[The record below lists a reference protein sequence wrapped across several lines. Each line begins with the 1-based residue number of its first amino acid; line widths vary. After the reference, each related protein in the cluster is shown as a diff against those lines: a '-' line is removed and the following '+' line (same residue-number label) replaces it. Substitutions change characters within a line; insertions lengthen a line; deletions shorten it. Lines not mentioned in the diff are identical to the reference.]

1 MILDAML
8 QRLYASLVK
17 GPSLN
22 ARPHHSRQRVDL
34 TEMDAFQGLNA
45 ASLVD
50 SLLGP
55 ARSVDCPAK
64 VSRFTPPSIPEQE
77 WSKEIKRAQADYLR
91 QSRLL
96 NKFHDI
102 SIDARDYFND
112 HGEDALF
119 VAYPM
124 LSVPAIHELN
134 TPSSPRVLAPIAF
147 MPVSLS
153 VKRGSRPGIQLKAT
167 GEGADL
173 LLPNPA
179 LLAWVEQ
186 QTGKEIDDLFGDEE
200 GEDPWKEL
208 REILGL
214 VTSAMGIRDSI
225 IAPRLPIES
234 IPKIGGL
241 PAVPTILPCAV
252 LGLFPTTNPGLM
264 RDTKWM
270 MEREK
275 ELEAPVNLFL
285 NRNVLEVR
293 EEVPQGGENVEN
305 RDIGGIPS
313 AYNDESLVTQADPCQ
328 AEAVLH
334 ARSDQAIVIHGPP
347 GTGKSQTIANIIGD
361 HLAREKRVLFV
372 CDKRT
377 ALDVV
382 KYRLDA
388 LGLGELCGVIHD
400 VQRDRRGLYMGIRER
415 LENLSEEAPPKS
427 PGKRLKN
434 LNEKLDALRNE
445 LQAYYDTLHSDSE
458 DRCSF
463 HELVGRWM
471 ALRLETAD
479 YPEELLKKLGGSEDF
494 DQGMIENFLA
504 DIDECLQHAANAEL
518 GRNPFYGQLR
528 LTLSEFMAGHID
540 DLAHL
545 LERVHG
551 TTQELDAF
559 LKGNP
564 LGFHRDQ
571 PLDAQKTQLVAI
583 REASIQVREERQER
597 VVVAV
602 AQLDLERLGGVSGEC
617 NHLIDAISQIG
628 DSVDSELERIRPFGS
643 IDIEEID
650 SQILVLE
657 AYLPSASSWTRV
669 FAFGKRKA
677 TEVVLNPLGIAADV
691 PGIERVLKFLKQ
703 LRSALLVAGFLD
715 RLTNGDGDGALYQS
729 LSGPELVEP
738 FAAVV
743 ATIQLCQRIR
753 DSVFSDPLIDELASR
768 VVGNDSLNV
777 FIDRLDLSINRCAVL
792 DEYENRVR
800 ALKLF
805 SVDAIEGFMGLAYQC
820 EASSE
825 RSQGWI
831 NFKDSLEDVLRFERR
846 IGDMPDG
853 LLSAVTSLGC
863 AGAEPST
870 GVKLLHRVAVEKELS
885 KRLKSEPNLVD
896 ITSERVEA
904 ALKEFG
910 QRLGQKELLV
920 RELALFNWRGRQH
933 ERLMAS
939 NGSRLNSLGASLRQ
953 RLFIRGKRA
962 LKLRQMI
969 QSGQSIEGGDP
980 LFDLCPVWMASP
992 STVAQIFPR
1001 ETLFDVIVF
1010 DEASQCRLEEALP
1023 VLLRGKRVVI
1033 AGDPKQLPPTRFF
1046 ESAVGDSEYADAESL
1061 EELQEQQISE
1071 TEDLLSAA
1079 LNLDLQ
1085 ACYLDVH
1092 YRSQSEA
1099 LIGFSNEAFYQS
1111 RLQPIPGHP
1120 NRRPTQSPL
1129 KVYRVDGT
1137 YQDRSN
1143 PAEAEEVS
1151 DLVVKLLDQ
1160 KQTPSIGIACFN
1172 LNQRDLIIGSLEK
1185 RAMADPEFAKRL
1197 EEARN
1202 RQGKGS
1208 FEGLFVKNLENVQ
1221 GDERDHILI
1230 STTFGPAS
1238 DGKFRRHFGALSRY
1252 GGERRLN
1259 VLVTRAREMIH
1270 VFTSIPRQE
1279 YVGDV
1284 ETDEP
1289 VKMTGRQYLYHFL
1302 RFAEA
1307 VESEFKLSSES
1318 GGGDSKKTESA
1329 CDSLASSSVNV
1340 FASRL
1345 SSSGEIHAE
1354 SPWGNEG
1361 FCVDVAMREPDPGRE
1376 VSLGVFL
1383 DFNRY
1388 RKTPD
1393 PVKWEHFR
1401 SAVLKQQGWN
1411 LRRVWSPEL
1420 FRKDGEVVD
1429 DLIKAHQARLA
1440 KSG

>member
-22 ARPHHSRQRVDL
+22 ARPHNSRQRVDL
-34 TEMDAFQGLNA
+34 TEIDALKGLKA
-45 ASLVD
+45 ASLID
-50 SLLGP
+50 SLLGS

-64 VSRFTPPSIPEQE
+64 VSRFTAPSIPEKE
-77 WSKEIKRAQADYLR
+77 WSREVKQAQTDYLR

-96 NKFHDI
+96 NKVHDI
-102 SIDARDYFND
+102 SIDSRDYFND

-124 LSVPAIHELN
+124 LSVPAIHEQN

-147 MPVSLS
+147 MPVSLV
-153 VKRGSRPGIQLKAT
+153 VKRGSRAGIQIKAT

-173 LLPNPA
+173 VVPNPA

-225 IAPRLPIES
+225 IAPRLPIER
-234 IPKIGGL
+234 IPKITDL
-241 PAVPTILPCAV
+241 PSTPTILPCAV

-275 ELEAPVNLFL
+275 DLHAPVNLFL
-285 NRNVLEVR
+285 NRRVLEVR
-293 EEVPQGGENVEN
+293 ETSHSETDEPAENGENRVIASGYHE
-305 RDIGGIPS
+305 
-313 AYNDESLVTQADPCQ
+313 ESLVTQADPCQ
-328 AEAVLH
+328 AEAVQH

-415 LENLSEEAPPKS
+415 LEQLTEESPPKS
-427 PGKRLKN
+427 PTKRLQN
-434 LNEKLDALRNE
+434 LNEKLDAIRNE
-445 LQAYYDTLHSDSE
+445 LQAYYDTLHSSSDE
-458 DRCSF
+458 RGSF
-463 HELVGRWM
+463 HDLVGQWM
-471 ALRLETAD
+471 ALRVETAD
-479 YPEELLKKLGGSEDF
+479 CPEELLKTLGKGEDF
-494 DQGMIENFLA
+494 DQGTIDHFLA

-518 GRNPFYGQLR
+518 GRNPYYGQLR

-540 DLAHL
+540 DLVHL
-545 LERVHG
+545 LERIREAA
-551 TTQELDAF
+551 QELDVF
-559 LKGNP
+559 LNCDPIK
-564 LGFHRDQ
+564 FERD
-571 PLDAQKTQLVAI
+571 PSLDTQRTQLVAI
-583 REASIQVREERQER
+583 HEAANQLSTQWQDR

-602 AQLDLERLGGVSGEC
+602 AQLDVERVEALTREIQSLKDDASLL
-617 NHLIDAISQIG
+617 HDSIDT
-628 DSVDSELERIRPFGS
+628 ELERACHFGS
-643 IDIEEID
+643 IELEEIE
-650 SQILVLE
+650 SRVQILE
-657 AYLPSASSWTRV
+657 AYLPVASSWTRV
-669 FAFGKRKA
+669 FAFAKRKA
-677 TEVVLNPLGIAADV
+677 VEQVLNPLGIAADV
-691 PGIERVLKFLKQ
+691 AGIERALRFLRQSRSTILIAGLLDRLSKGEAPANQRHSASELVEKYNAVVLA
-703 LRSALLVAGFLD
+703 SALSQRVSESVFENQLLGVLDSLVESKEALGVFLD
-715 RLTNGDGDGALYQS
+715 RLDQS
-729 LSGPELVEP
+729 
-738 FAAVV
+738 
-743 ATIQLCQRIR
+743 IK
-753 DSVFSDPLIDELASR
+753 R
-768 VVGNDSLNV
+768 VD
-777 FIDRLDLSINRCAVL
+777 AL
-792 DEYENRVR
+792 DEYENRLR

-805 SVDAIEGFMGLAYQC
+805 SDSAIEEFLRLAYGC
-820 EASSE
+820 EVTSDRC
-825 RSQGWI
+825 RSWI
-831 NFKDSLEDVLRFERR
+831 DFKDSLEDVLRFERR
-846 IGDMPDG
+846 IDDMPGG
-853 LLSAVTSLGC
+853 LLGAVTLLAC
-863 AGAEPST
+863 AGIEPAQ
-870 GVKLLHRVAVEKELS
+870 GVKLLHRVAVEKGLS
-885 KRLKSEPNLVD
+885 GRLKSEPALID
-896 ITSERVEA
+896 ITSERIEA

-910 QRLGQKELLV
+910 QRLGQKETLV
-920 RELALFNWRGRQH
+920 RELAIFNWRGRQH
-933 ERLMAS
+933 TRLMAS

-969 QSGQSIEGGDP
+969 QSGQNIDGGDP

-1001 ETLFDVIVF
+1001 ETLFDVIIF

-1046 ESAVGDSEYADAESL
+1046 ESAVGDSEFADAESL
-1061 EELQEQQISE
+1061 EELQEQQLSE
-1071 TEDLLSAA
+1071 TEDLLAAA

-1085 ACYLDVH
+1085 SCYLDVH

-1120 NRRPTQSPL
+1120 SRRAKRSPL
-1129 KVYRVDGT
+1129 NVYRVDGI

-1143 PAEAEEVS
+1143 PSEAEQVA
-1151 DLVVKLLDQ
+1151 DLVVELLDQ
-1160 KQTPSIGIACFN
+1160 KKPPSIGIACFN
-1172 LNQRDLIIGSLEK
+1172 LNQRDLIIRALEK
-1185 RAMADPEFAKRL
+1185 KAAADREFSRRL

-1202 RQGKGS
+1202 RQGRGS

-1221 GDERDHILI
+1221 GDERDHIII

-1238 DGKFRRHFGALSRY
+1238 DGKFRRHFGALSRS

-1270 VFTSIPRQE
+1270 VLTSIPREE
-1279 YVGDV
+1279 YVGEV
-1284 ETDEP
+1284 ESDEP
-1289 VKMTGRQYLYHFL
+1289 VNMTGRHYLYRFL

-1307 VESEFKLSSES
+1307 VQSEFQRAQES
-1318 GGGDSKKTESA
+1318 GVSPTKSEQASDK
-1329 CDSLASSSVNV
+1329 LASSAVNV

-1345 SSSGEIHAE
+1345 SSSGTIHAE

-1361 FCVDVAMREPDPGRE
+1361 FCIDVALMEPDSSKEISFGI
-1376 VSLGVFL
+1376 FL

-1388 RKTPD
+1388 RKTND

-1401 SAVLKQQGWN
+1401 SVILKQQGWD

-1429 DLIKAHQARLA
+1429 ALLDAHRSRVT
-1440 KSG
+1440 KTS